1 MLTVGVTVADP
12 EIVIPVPPD
21 TEVTVPAAESVPV
34 TVSVFPLLVTPTV
47 PAPTINT
54 SSLLP
59 SDPANLT
66 PADPFVEPTP
76 DKSYVVFASV
86 PD

>member
-1 MLTVGVTVADP
+1 MSVPAVSILTVGVTEADP

-21 TEVTVPAAESVPV
+21 TLVTVPVAESVPV
-34 TVSVFPLLVTPTV
+34 TVRVLPLLVTPTV

-54 SSLLP
+54 SSWLDVP
-59 SDPANLT
+59 VSVNLT

-76 DKSYVVFASV
+76 VKS
-86 PD
+86 